1 MIIVLL
7 DTLNKTTREI
17 EIKEENLF
25 SWIEGNFSCDCNRAS
40 FFYGTTGRCTNHNS
54 PQRYQV
60 IEVIPTP
67 EGYTISDFNS

>member
-17 EIKEENLF
+17 ETKEENLF
-25 SWIEGNFSCDCNRAS
+25 SWTEGNFSCDCNRAI
-40 FFYGTTGRCTNHNS
+40 FFFGVTGRCNNYNS

-60 IEVIPTP
+60 IEVNPMP
-67 EGYTISDFNS
+67 EGYTLSNFNS